1 MTDDKAIVGAVLAG
15 DREAFKT
22 LVVNYQR
29 LVSHVV
35 FRMVTGDEDRED
47 VCQEVFLRIFRG
59 LESFKFESKLSTWIA
74 RIAYNASVN
83 HLVRGKSIAD
93 SDQSDGELQACAE
106 PGHSP
111 EIRTERSDLRTRL
124 NAEIEQLP
132 AIYRVAVTL
141 YHLEECKYEEIAEIM
156 NMPIGTVKS
165 HLFRARRML
174 KERLLSKYSRE
185 EIWG

>member
-15 DREAFKT
+15 DREAFRT
-22 LVVNYQR
+22 LVVAYQR

-35 FRMVTGDEDRED
+35 FRMVTGNEDRED
-47 VCQEVFLRIFRG
+47 VCQEVFLRVFRG

-74 RIAYNASVN
+74 RIAYNASVSY
-83 HLVRGKSIAD
+83 LARRKS
-93 SDQSDGELQACAE
+93 SEENGQSDAELQTCTE
-106 PGHSP
+106 PGHNP
-111 EIRTERSDLRTRL
+111 AARTERSDLRTRL

-132 AIYRVAVTL
+132 TIYRVAITL

-156 NMPIGTVKS
+156 KLPIGTVKS
-165 HLFRARRML
+165 HLFRGRKML